1 MFPQVTNISLK
12 SRNTCRRYFFNFTK
26 FLERVRSAIQRWS
39 LKGVPYKVNYT
50 PDSVRNWKS
59 ALGKLSRDRGHY
71 CHERAQHVFSVSPE
85 DENPRLSTAI
95 RRRGEDLRTPASRW
109 RSIRDREPRRVPR
122 RAPWSPRR
130 DEIHVGWPAAWHWAL
145 KRKLNEI
152 SNRQELPRIGPI
164 KLLPPVPRVYA
175 RILTVNFVVGN

>member
-1 MFPQVTNISLK
+1 MSDQQFAMKLKRRTLQSELHSLIWWEIE
-12 SRNTCRRYFFNFTK
+12 NPATWTATEY
-26 FLERVRSAIQRWS
+26 AS
-39 LKGVPYKVNYT
+39 L
-50 PDSVRNWKS
+50 
-59 ALGKLSRDRGHY
+59 LSRACTTRVQFHQKTRIRD
-71 CHERAQHVFSVSPE
+71 
-85 DENPRLSTAI
+85 N
-95 RRRGEDLRTPASRW
+95 RRRFGDEERIFARPASRW

-122 RAPWSPRR
+122 RGAHLGSPRR